1 MSTSKLE
8 VVLDLAIDEEKQA
21 AVMFKS
27 VQNDYAKAEGALK
40 QALKYRMEYEELSRG
55 VRPSKYALLQ
65 LRTARSFLNNIDSLI
80 ENQRSILKVKQKA
93 LDDSREHWQ
102 FLRARIKSIE
112 AVIESRGKSRR
123 IAEEKRE
130 QARLD
135 DLFGHTISH

>member
-1 MSTSKLE
+1 VSTYKLE
-8 VVLDLAIDEEKQA
+8 VVLDLTIEEEKQV

-27 VQNDYAKAEGALK
+27 AQNDYAKAEDALN
-40 QALKYRMEYEELSRG
+40 QALKYRTEYEELSRG
-55 VRPSKYALLQ
+55 ARPSKFALLQ

-93 LDDSREHWQ
+93 LEDSREHWQ

-135 DLFGHTISH
+135 DLFGHAISH